1 MVSKSIY
8 DLGVGVCL
16 GLQECSSI
24 WLRNSVG
31 HNGDVVSAWED
42 VCNIPHRIKR
52 KVFNV
57 I

>member
-52 KVFNV
+52 KVPNF